1 MEKTKFGLE
10 WIDVEIGISIALCLL
25 LAVFWKNLQTLS
37 ACTAVLLC
45 VQKNGPVSWKTGM
58 TRMLITL
65 MGGLSA
71 MMVVFLDNAAG
82 NNRFL
87 FPCMAFFG
95 ILATFLLCKAV
106 HVPYI
111 SCRIGCVTFVLVVLV
126 AREGPAAGRYL
137 YCLNRLI
144 GTFAGVLIAFLVSWA
159 FSRMQGGEPAN
170 RGNAEGTGGGR

>member
-45 VQKNGPVSWKTGM
+45 VQPSGQASWKTGM
-58 TRMLITL
+58 TRMLITI

-71 MMVVFLDNAAG
+71 TIVVFLDNATD
-82 NNRFL
+82 NNNLL
-87 FPCMAFFG
+87 FSGMAFLG
-95 ILATFLLCKAV
+95 ILLTLLLCKAI

-126 AREGPAAGRYL
+126 ARTGPAAGRYY
-137 YCLNRLI
+137 YCINRII
-144 GTFAGVLIAFLVSWA
+144 GTLVGVLIAFVI
-159 FSRMQGGEPAN
+159 SRMFSYLQKVHA
-170 RGNAEGTGGGR
+170 